1 MTDLRGVEVRNERT
15 ALIKTRD
22 WSPDCGAGCV
32 PYDGNFNAALDQTSA
47 AQNAL
52 IFTVIAS
59 YFITFACQLLYSPA
73 F

>member
-1 MTDLRGVEVRNERT
+1 MTDLRGSSMEVQNERT

-32 PYDGNFNAALDQTSA
+32 PYDGNFNARPSIE
-47 AQNAL
+47 QNAL